1 PRAQRNS
8 MATFWPSLKPLSLK
22 PRRNAATRCAE
33 SSGDLALMNPITGMD
48 ACCPRAASGHATAV
62 PPSSVMNWRLFTQS
76 PRRRGN
82 LLRLAFCGMHHFGL
96 DRVIER
102 NPCLLHLGSKR
113 GTKLLLQAPNQRL
126 TERSEMRRLY
136 SEVRVLPACMTDDGL
151 E

>member
-1 PRAQRNS
+1 
-8 MATFWPSLKPLSLK
+8 M
-22 PRRNAATRCAE
+22 RRMRSPCCA
-33 SSGDLALMNPITGMD
+33 
-48 ACCPRAASGHATAV
+48 CAASGHAVA
-62 PPSSVMNWRLFTQS
+62 PPSTVMNVRLLTRS

-96 DRVIER
+96 DRVIEH

-113 GTKLLLQAPNQRL
+113 GTKLLLQAPYQCL